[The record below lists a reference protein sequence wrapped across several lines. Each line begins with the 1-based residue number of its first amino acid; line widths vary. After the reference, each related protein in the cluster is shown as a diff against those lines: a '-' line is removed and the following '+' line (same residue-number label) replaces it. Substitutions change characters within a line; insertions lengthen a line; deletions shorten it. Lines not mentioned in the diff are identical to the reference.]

1 MCMSNLNKIKGEK
14 MTFGEKVGYSFTDF
28 GGNILYVTMTSLIMY
43 FYTEVMGIDANGAI
57 SAATIILISRI
68 VNALLAFVWG

>member
-1 MCMSNLNKIKGEK
+1 MANLNKIKGER

-43 FYTEVMGIDANGAI
+43 FYTDVMKMDPSGAI
-57 SAATIILISRI
+57 SAATIILVSRI
-68 VNALLAFVWG
+68 VNALLAFV